1 MAKNRISETEL
12 TTVSPLTV
20 YEGSIDALTID
31 PRYIKYITTKTAPN
45 YISSA
50 NLTNDSSS
58 FNYVVSEEDYE
69 SPGTPHMEDISIIRN
84 STYVDKKNNVRTQ
97 IVFRVRNSSGEKIKG
112 VDARISIVTGDDQ

>member
-12 TTVSPLTV
+12 TTVSPITV
-20 YEGSIDALTID
+20 YEGSRDALTID
-31 PRYIKYITTKTAPN
+31 PKYVRYITTKTTPS

-50 NLTNDSSS
+50 NLTADSSG
-58 FNYVVSEEDYE
+58 FEYVVTEEEYE
-69 SPGTPHMEDISIIRN
+69 SPGTPHMEDISVIKN

-112 VDARISIVTGDDQ
+112 VDARISIITGDDQ

>member
-12 TTVSPLTV
+12 TTVSPITV
-20 YEGSIDALTID
+20 YEGSRDALTID
-31 PRYIKYITTKTAPN
+31 PRYVKYITTKTAPS

-50 NLTNDSSS
+50 NLTGDSSG
-58 FNYVVSEEDYE
+58 FEYVVTDEEYE
-69 SPGTPHMEDISIIRN
+69 SPGTPHMEDIKIIKN

-112 VDARISIVTGDDQ
+112 VDARISVITGDDQ